1 LPQGK
6 DSPSPAAF
14 SETLWRHRTVK
25 KKLPIIA
32 IGCVLLLG
40 VCVML
45 YPVVSSF
52 LSKMAQSATIS
63 NYRRAVENLS
73 DKEIEKLKAEAVKY
87 NESLS
92 GTVPSDPFADERDSE
107 TSNFK
112 LLETGEVIGYIEIPK
127 IDVYLPIYHG
137 TTEEILQK
145 GVGHLKN
152 TSLPIG
158 GKSTHAVLSAH
169 RGLPSATLFT
179 NLDQLEKNDVFYI
192 HILDE
197 VLAYKV
203 DQIKVV
209 DPENIADLMI
219 QNGKDFVTLI
229 TCTPYGINT
238 QRLLV
243 RGERTEYAAPEKQ
256 AQPVLA
262 LPDEVN
268 VVPPVFLIL
277 VFFPIVLLV
286 WKKRGAGK

>member
-1 LPQGK
+1 
-6 DSPSPAAF
+6 
-14 SETLWRHRTVK
+14 VK
-25 KKLPIIA
+25 KNLPIIA

-45 YPVVSSF
+45 YPVVSS
-52 LSKMAQSATIS
+52 LLAKKAQSETIS
-63 NYRRAVENLS
+63 NYKRAVENLS
-73 DKEIEKLKAEAVKY
+73 DKEIEKLKAEAMQY
-87 NESLS
+87 NQSLS
-92 GTVPSDPFADERDSE
+92 GTIPADPFAREKGSE
-107 TSNFK
+107 NSNFK
-112 LLETGEVIGYIEIPK
+112 LLKTGEVIGYIEIPK

-179 NLDQLEKNDVFYI
+179 DLDQLENNDVFYI

-209 DPENIADLMI
+209 DPEDTADLMI
-219 QNGKDFVTLI
+219 QSGKDFVTLV

-243 RGERTEYAAPEKQ
+243 RGERAEYTATQKQ
-256 AQPVLA
+256 AQSALA
-262 LPDEVN
+262 FTDEVSM
-268 VVPPVFLIL
+268 VSPVFLIP
-277 VFFPIVLLV
+277 VFIPIVFLV

>member
-1 LPQGK
+1 
-6 DSPSPAAF
+6 
-14 SETLWRHRTVK
+14 VK
-25 KKLPIIA
+25 KNLPIIA

-63 NYRRAVENLS
+63 NYQRAVENLS
-73 DKEIEKLKAEAVKY
+73 DKEIEKLKAEAIKY

-92 GTVPSDPFADERDSE
+92 GTVPSDPFADERGSE
-107 TSNFK
+107 ITNFK

-137 TTEEILQK
+137 TTKEILQK

-152 TSLPIG
+152 SSLPIG

-209 DPENIADLMI
+209 DPENTADLMI
-219 QNGKDFVTLI
+219 QNGKDYVTLV

-243 RGERTEYAAPEKQ
+243 RGERTEYTAPEKQ
-256 AQPVLA
+256 AQPALA
-262 LPDEVN
+262 LAEEAN

-277 VFFPIVLLV
+277 LVFPIVFLV